1 MPINQEKNARALER
15 LIASLRGGKPPLA
28 LTGAGV
34 SVWAGYGI
42 WRAVIENLA
51 NAVWDLDPGIDTAKI
66 IQDNPNPLHCAKR
79 LGAYLGPRFRD
90 FIHAEFGPNG
100 KVPSDILFTLCSLPF
115 RHFLTLNIDC
125 SLEQI
130 HPKLNRQC
138 VSVTTSNL
146 LALTAFMRDHDS
158 NGITRHVLHCHG
170 SYTDPL
176 EHIALTNDGYAR
188 LYQDGS
194 LFLRF
199 LWWLA
204 TSQSLVFLGF
214 GFTDSDF
221 LNAIRRAAFDLPQ
234 GPVHFA
240 VYGIASDTN
249 DEAIRNTWNDSYR
262 IDPIFYELND
272 GAEHRHAR
280 FGDLIRGI
288 ATQLQVP
295 EIPKPTVVKN
305 EPVPLTS
312 DAAENLQWANELASE
327 FVDKIDPSDGDVSH

>member
-15 LIASLRGGKPPLA
+15 LVASLHGGRSLA

-34 SVWAGYGI
+34 STWAGYGT
-42 WRAVIENLA
+42 WGAVINDLA
-51 NAVWDLDPGIDTAKI
+51 SAVQYLDSGVDTAGI
-66 IQDNPNPLHCAKR
+66 IQNNPNPLHCAKR
-79 LGAYLGPRFRD
+79 LGEYLGPRFRD

-100 KVPSDILFTLCSLPF
+100 KAPNGILFTLCSLPF

-130 HPKLNRQC
+130 HRTLRRPC
-138 VSVTTSNL
+138 VSVTTSNP
-146 LALTAFMRDHDS
+146 LALTAFMRAHDS
-158 NGITRHVLHCHG
+158 DGVARHVLHFHG
-170 SYTDPL
+170 SYTDSM

-199 LWWLA
+199 LWWLV

-234 GPVHFA
+234 EPVHFA
-240 VYGIASDTN
+240 IQGIANTVN
-249 DEAIRNTWNDSYR
+249 DEAIRNSWNDSYR
-262 IDPIFYELND
+262 IEPIFYELHD
-272 GAEHRHAR
+272 GAENRHAR
-280 FGDLIRGI
+280 FGELIRGI
-288 ATQLQVP
+288 AAQLAIPEVP
-295 EIPKPTVVKN
+295 KVD
-305 EPVPLTS
+305 L
-312 DAAENLQWANELASE
+312 AAEEPIPLISTVAEDLQRADELASE
-327 FVDKIDPSDGDVSH
+327 LIQKIDPRGDDVPR